1 MARTIKE
8 IKDSITGSFMSNSVL
23 QAAYEF
29 EAGAVFENEFS
40 KVSVESILFDVVAF
54 AIWLLESIFDNHKK
68 EIDTALYEQKSGT
81 PRWYRN
87 MSLAFQYGFDLLVD
101 SDKFD
106 NTGYTD
112 DQIEAS
118 KIIKYCS
125 VKESI
130 ESNRLTIKVAG
141 ESGDALEPLD
151 DTQITA
157 FLQYMSEVKYAG
169 VKLNVVNNPA
179 DKLLLNMQIY
189 RDVLVL
195 DQYGVS
201 LKNGQ
206 DKPVEKAIRAYM
218 KTLPFDGVLVLNDLI
233 AHIRAVEGVDDANIT
248 IATSS
253 FYDTATSSYTAF
265 QPINVKTIPVAGY
278 FEIENF
284 NTVTYVV

>member
-1 MARTIKE
+1 MARTIEE
-8 IKDSITGSFMSNSVL
+8 IQGRILTAIASD
-23 QAAYEF
+23 QALSTQLTSTSKV
-29 EAGAVFENEFS
+29 AVFR
-40 KVSVESILFDVVAF
+40 LFAYII
-54 AIWLLESIFDNHKK
+54 ASSIWLLESIFDNHKK

-87 MSLAFQYGFDLLVD
+87 MSLAFQYGFDLLED

-141 ESGDALEPLD
+141 GSGDALEQLD

-189 RDVLVL
+189 RDVLVI
-195 DQYGVS
+195 DENGVS
-201 LKNGQ
+201 ILNG
-206 DKPVEKAIRAYM
+206 DKPVEKAIRSYM

-265 QPINVKTIPVAGY
+265 QPINVKTIPIAGY

>member
-1 MARTIKE
+1 MARTIEE
-8 IKDSITGSFMSNSVL
+8 IQGRILTAIASD
-23 QAAYEF
+23 QALSTQLTSTSKV
-29 EAGAVFENEFS
+29 AVFR
-40 KVSVESILFDVVAF
+40 LFAYII
-54 AIWLLESIFDNHKK
+54 ASSIWLLESIFDNHKK

-87 MSLAFQYGFDLLVD
+87 MSLAFQYGFDLLED

-141 ESGDALEPLD
+141 GSGDALEQLD

-189 RDVLVL
+189 RDVLVI
-195 DQYGVS
+195 DENGVS
-201 LKNGQ
+201 ILNG
-206 DKPVEKAIRAYM
+206 DKPVEKAIRSYM
-218 KTLPFDGVLVLNDLI
+218 KTLPFNGELVLNDLI

-265 QPINVKTIPVAGY
+265 QPINVKTIPIAGY

>member
-1 MARTIKE
+1 MARTIEE
-8 IKDSITGSFMSNSVL
+8 IHSKILTAIASDQVL
-23 QAAYEF
+23 STQLTSTSKV
-29 EAGAVFENEFS
+29 AVFR
-40 KVSVESILFDVVAF
+40 LFAYII
-54 AIWLLESIFDNHKK
+54 ASSIWLLESIFDNHKK

-87 MSLAFQYGFDLLVD
+87 MSLAFQYGFDLLED

-141 ESGDALEPLD
+141 ESGDALQPLD

-189 RDVLVL
+189 RDVLVI
-195 DQYGVS
+195 DENGVS
-201 LKNGQ
+201 ILNG
-206 DKPVEKAIRAYM
+206 DKPVEKAIRSYM

-233 AHIRAVEGVDDANIT
+233 AHLRAVEGVDDANIT

-265 QPINVKTIPVAGY
+265 QPINVKTIPIAGY

-284 NTVTYVV
+284 KTVTYVV

>member
-1 MARTIKE
+1 MARTIEE
-8 IKDSITGSFMSNSVL
+8 IQGRILTAIASD
-23 QAAYEF
+23 QALSTQLTSTSKV
-29 EAGAVFENEFS
+29 AVFR
-40 KVSVESILFDVVAF
+40 LFAYII
-54 AIWLLESIFDNHKK
+54 ASSIWLLESIFDNHKK

-87 MSLAFQYGFDLLVD
+87 MSLAFQYGFDLLED

-106 NTGYTD
+106 NTGYTN
-112 DQIEAS
+112 DQKKKK

-141 ESGDALEPLD
+141 ESGDALQPLD

-189 RDVLVL
+189 RDVLVI
-195 DQYGVS
+195 DENGVS
-201 LKNGQ
+201 ILNG
-206 DKPVEKAIRAYM
+206 DKPVEKAIRSYM

-265 QPINVKTIPVAGY
+265 QPINVKTIPIAGY

-284 NTVTYVV
+284 NTVIYVV

>member
-1 MARTIKE
+1 MARTIEE
-8 IKDSITGSFMSNSVL
+8 IQGRILTAIASD
-23 QAAYEF
+23 QALSAQLTSTSKV
-29 EAGAVFENEFS
+29 AVFR
-40 KVSVESILFDVVAF
+40 LFAYII
-54 AIWLLESIFDNHKK
+54 ASSIWLLESIFDNHKK

-87 MSLAFQYGFDLLVD
+87 MSLAFQYGFDLLED

-141 ESGDALEPLD
+141 GSGDALEQLD

-189 RDVLVL
+189 RDVLVI
-195 DQYGVS
+195 DENGVS
-201 LKNGQ
+201 ILNG

-218 KTLPFDGVLVLNDLI
+218 KTLPFNGELVLNDLI

>member
-1 MARTIKE
+1 MARTIEE
-8 IKDSITGSFMSNSVL
+8 IQGRILTAIASD
-23 QAAYEF
+23 QALSTQLTSTSKV
-29 EAGAVFENEFS
+29 AVFR
-40 KVSVESILFDVVAF
+40 LFAYII
-54 AIWLLESIFDNHKK
+54 ASSIWLLESIFDNHKK

-87 MSLAFQYGFDLLVD
+87 MSLAFQYGFDLLED

-189 RDVLVL
+189 RDVLVI
-195 DQYGVS
+195 DENGVS
-201 LKNGQ
+201 ILNG
-206 DKPVEKAIRAYM
+206 DKPVEKAIRSYM

>member
-1 MARTIKE
+1 MARTVQE
-8 IKDSITGSFMSNSVL
+8 IQGAMLADIASN
-23 QAAYEF
+23 QALS
-29 EAGAVFENEFS
+29 GQLTSTS
-40 KVSVESILFDVVAF
+40 KVAVYRLFTFIVAM

-87 MSLAFQYGFDLLVD
+87 MSLAFQYGFDLLED

-141 ESGDALEPLD
+141 ESGENLIPLD

-157 FLQYMSEVKYAG
+157 FLQYMTEIKYAG

-189 RDVLVL
+189 RDVLVINEN
-195 DQYGVS
+195 GVS
-201 LKNGQ
+201 ILNG

-218 KTLPFDGVLVLNDLI
+218 KALPFDGELVLNDLI
-233 AHIRAVEGVDDANIT
+233 AHLRAVEGVNDANIT
-248 IATSS
+248 
-253 FYDTATSSYTAF
+253 TATSSSYNTATNTYTDF
-265 QPINVKTIPVAGY
+265 QSINVKTIPIAGY

-284 NTVTYVV
+284 NPVTYVV

>member
-1 MARTIKE
+1 MARTIEE
-8 IKDSITGSFMSNSVL
+8 IQGRILTAIASD
-23 QAAYEF
+23 QALSTQLTSTSKV
-29 EAGAVFENEFS
+29 AVFR
-40 KVSVESILFDVVAF
+40 LFAYII
-54 AIWLLESIFDNHKK
+54 ASSIWLLESIFDNHKK

-87 MSLAFQYGFDLLVD
+87 MSLAFQYGFDLLDD

-141 ESGDALEPLD
+141 GSGDALEQLD

-189 RDVLVL
+189 RDILVI
-195 DQYGVS
+195 DENGVS
-201 LKNGQ
+201 ILNG
-206 DKPVEKAIRAYM
+206 DKPVEKAIRSYM

-265 QPINVKTIPVAGY
+265 QPINVKTIPIAGY

>member
-54 AIWLLESIFDNHKK
+54 SIWLLESIFDNHKK
-68 EIDTALYEQKSGT
+68 EIDIALYEQKSGT

-141 ESGDALEPLD
+141 GSGDALEQLD

-157 FLQYMSEVKYAG
+157 FLQYMAEIKYAG

-195 DQYGVS
+195 NKYGVS

-206 DKPVEKAIRAYM
+206 DKPVEKAIRSYM
-218 KTLPFDGVLVLNDLI
+218 KALPFDGVLVLNDLI
-233 AHIRAVEGVDDANIT
+233 AHLRAVEGVDDANIT

-253 FYDTATSSYTAF
+253 FYDTVTSSYTAF
-265 QPINVKTIPVAGY
+265 KPIDVKTIPVAGY

>member
-1 MARTIKE
+1 MARTIEE
-8 IKDSITGSFMSNSVL
+8 IQGRILTAIASD
-23 QAAYEF
+23 QALSAQLTST
-29 EAGAVFENEFS
+29 S
-40 KVSVESILFDVVAF
+40 KVAAFRLFAYII
-54 AIWLLESIFDNHKK
+54 ASSIWLLESIFDNHKK

-87 MSLAFQYGFDLLVD
+87 MSLAFQYGFDLLED

-141 ESGDALEPLD
+141 ESGDALQPLD

-189 RDVLVL
+189 RDVLVI
-195 DQYGVS
+195 DENGVS
-201 LKNGQ
+201 ILNG
-206 DKPVEKAIRAYM
+206 DKPVEKAIRSYM

-233 AHIRAVEGVDDANIT
+233 AHLRAVEGVDDANIT

>member
-8 IKDSITGSFMSNSVL
+8 IKDSITGLFMSNPVL

-40 KVSVESILFDVVAF
+40 KVSVESISFDVVAF
-54 AIWLLESIFDNHKK
+54 SIWLLESIFDNHKK

-87 MSLAFQYGFDLLVD
+87 MSLAFQYGFDLLED

-189 RDVLVL
+189 RDVLVI
-195 DQYGVS
+195 DENGVS
-201 LKNGQ
+201 ILNG
-206 DKPVEKAIRAYM
+206 DKPVEKAIRSYM

-265 QPINVKTIPVAGY
+265 QPINVKTIPIAGY

>member
-1 MARTIKE
+1 MARTIEE
-8 IKDSITGSFMSNSVL
+8 IQGRILTAIALD
-23 QAAYEF
+23 QALSAQLTSTSKV
-29 EAGAVFENEFS
+29 AVFR
-40 KVSVESILFDVVAF
+40 LFAYII
-54 AIWLLESIFDNHKK
+54 ASSIWLLESIFDNHKK
-68 EIDTALYEQKSGT
+68 EIDIALYEQKSGT

-87 MSLAFQYGFDLLVD
+87 MSLAFQYGFDLLED

-189 RDVLVL
+189 RDVLVI
-195 DQYGVS
+195 DENGVS
-201 LKNGQ
+201 ILNG
-206 DKPVEKAIRAYM
+206 DKPVEKAIRSYM
-218 KTLPFDGVLVLNDLI
+218 KELPFDGELVLNDLI

-265 QPINVKTIPVAGY
+265 QPINVKTIPIAGY

>member
-1 MARTIKE
+1 MARTIEE
-8 IKDSITGSFMSNSVL
+8 IQGRILTAIASD
-23 QAAYEF
+23 QALSTQLTSTSKV
-29 EAGAVFENEFS
+29 AVFR
-40 KVSVESILFDVVAF
+40 LFAYII
-54 AIWLLESIFDNHKK
+54 ASSIWLLESIFDNHKK

-87 MSLAFQYGFDLLVD
+87 MSLAFQYGFDLLED

-141 ESGDALEPLD
+141 ESGDALQPLD

-189 RDVLVL
+189 RDVLVI
-195 DQYGVS
+195 DENGVS
-201 LKNGQ
+201 ILNG

>member
-1 MARTIKE
+1 MARTIEE
-8 IKDSITGSFMSNSVL
+8 IQGRILTAIASD
-23 QAAYEF
+23 QALSAQLTSTSKV
-29 EAGAVFENEFS
+29 AVFR
-40 KVSVESILFDVVAF
+40 LFAYII
-54 AIWLLESIFDNHKK
+54 ASSIWLLESIFDNHKK

-87 MSLAFQYGFDLLVD
+87 MSLAFQYGFDLLED

-189 RDVLVL
+189 RDVLVI
-195 DQYGVS
+195 DENGVS
-201 LKNGQ
+201 ILNG
-206 DKPVEKAIRAYM
+206 DKPVEKAIRSYM

-265 QPINVKTIPVAGY
+265 QPINVKTIPIAGY

>member
-1 MARTIKE
+1 MARTIEE
-8 IKDSITGSFMSNSVL
+8 IQYRILTAIASD
-23 QAAYEF
+23 QALSTQLTSTSKV
-29 EAGAVFENEFS
+29 AVFR
-40 KVSVESILFDVVAF
+40 LFTYIIASS
-54 AIWLLESIFDNHKK
+54 IWLLESIFDNHKK

-130 ESNRLTIKVAG
+130 ESNRLTIKVVG

-189 RDVLVL
+189 RDVLVI
-195 DQYGVS
+195 DKNGVS
-201 LKNGQ
+201 ILNG

-218 KTLPFDGVLVLNDLI
+218 KALPFDGVLVLNDLI
-233 AHIRAVEGVDDANIT
+233 AHLRAVEGVNNANIT

-253 FYDTATSSYTAF
+253 FYNTATNSYTAF